1 MKDKVKQIIEK
12 YEAVTEQLAK
22 PEIASDPDRYRELAK
37 EHHDLDPVAKK
48 GSEYINITDQI
59 DEDEA
64 VLKGDDE
71 ELKELVQEEIEGL
84 RDEALKLEEELKV
97 LLLPKDPLDEKNT
110 IMEIRAGTGG
120 EEAALFAADLYR
132 MYGHFAEQNGWDIKL
147 IAANV
152 TGNGGYKE
160 VICAFKGDTIFGK
173 LKYEG
178 GVHRVQRVPVTEASG
193 RIHTSAATVAV
204 LPEADEV
211 DIKINPQDLRI
222 DTFRASGAGGQHVNK
237 TESAVRI
244 THIPTD
250 TVVTCQDE
258 KSQHKNRVAAMKV
271 LRSRLLAR
279 EREKQQSERAEAR
292 KTMVSTGDRS
302 AKIRTYNFPQGRV
315 TDHRIE
321 LTLYKLEEIMNGDL
335 TELIEQLK
343 IADQLE
349 QLKAEN
355 LS

>member
-1 MKDKVKQIIEK
+1 MIDKVKQIIERH
-12 YEAVTEQLAK
+12 ETVTQQLAS
-22 PEIASDPDRYRELAK
+22 PEIASDPAKYSELAK
-37 EHHDLDPVAKK
+37 EHHELEPVAEK
-48 GSEYINITDQI
+48 GRQYVQIVERI
-59 DEDEA
+59 DEDDA
-64 VLKGDDE
+64 ILNGDDE
-71 ELKELVQEEIEGL
+71 ELKEIVREEIEEL
-84 RDEALKLEEELKV
+84 KNELTEMEEALKV
-97 LLLPKDPLDEKNT
+97 LLLPKDPLDSKDT

-132 MYGHFAEQNGWDIKL
+132 MYSHFSERNGWSAEI

-160 VICAFKGDTIFGK
+160 VICSFKGDTIFGK

-178 GVHRVQRVPVTEASG
+178 GVHRVQRVPTTETSG

-211 DIKINPQDLRI
+211 DIDINPQDLRI

-279 EREKQQSERAEAR
+279 EREKQQSERARAR
-292 KTMVSTGDRS
+292 KSMVSTGDRS

-315 TDHRIE
+315 TDHRID
-321 LTLYKLEEIMNGDL
+321 LTLYRLEEIMNGDL

-349 QLKAEN
+349 QLKAE
-355 LS
+355 S

>member
-1 MKDKVKQIIEK
+1 M
-12 YEAVTEQLAK
+12 
-22 PEIASDPDRYRELAK
+22 
-37 EHHDLDPVAKK
+37 
-48 GSEYINITDQI
+48 
-59 DEDEA
+59 
-64 VLKGDDE
+64 
-71 ELKELVQEEIEGL
+71 
-84 RDEALKLEEELKV
+84 
-97 LLLPKDPLDEKNT
+97 
-110 IMEIRAGTGG
+110 
-120 EEAALFAADLYR
+120 
-132 MYGHFAEQNGWDIKL
+132 
-147 IAANV
+147 
-152 TGNGGYKE
+152 
-160 VICAFKGDTIFGK
+160 
-173 LKYEG
+173 
-178 GVHRVQRVPVTEASG
+178 
-193 RIHTSAATVAV
+193 
-204 LPEADEV
+204 
-211 DIKINPQDLRI
+211 
-222 DTFRASGAGGQHVNK
+222 NK
-237 TESAVRI
+237 TESAIRI

-279 EREKQQSERAEAR
+279 EREKQQSKRAETR

-321 LTLYKLEEIMNGDL
+321 LTLYRLEEIMNGDL

>member
-1 MKDKVKQIIEK
+1 MIDKVKQIIERH
-12 YEAVTEQLAK
+12 ETVTQQLAS
-22 PEIASDPDRYRELAK
+22 PEIASDPAKYSELAK
-37 EHHDLDPVAKK
+37 EHHELEPVAEK
-48 GSEYINITDQI
+48 GRQYVQIVERI
-59 DEDEA
+59 DEDDA
-64 VLKGDDE
+64 ILNGDDE
-71 ELKELVQEEIEGL
+71 ELKEIVREEIEEL
-84 RDEALKLEEELKV
+84 KNELTEMEEALKV
-97 LLLPKDPLDEKNT
+97 LLLPKDPLDSKDT

-120 EEAALFAADLYR
+120 EEAALFAAALYR
-132 MYGHFAEQNGWDIKL
+132 MYSHFSERNGWSAEI

-160 VICAFKGDTIFGK
+160 VICSFKGDTIFGK

-178 GVHRVQRVPVTEASG
+178 GVHRVQRVPTTETSG

-211 DIKINPQDLRI
+211 DIDINPQDLRI

-279 EREKQQSERAEAR
+279 EREKQQSERARAR
-292 KTMVSTGDRS
+292 KSMVSTGDRS

-315 TDHRIE
+315 TDHRID
-321 LTLYKLEEIMNGDL
+321 LTLYRLEEIMNGDL

-349 QLKAEN
+349 QLKAE
-355 LS
+355 S